1 MKIYHRKKLLR
12 LLMIGVI
19 SAPMYQTVW
28 AQAPES
34 TSEEISTSQE
44 VTELSLPP
52 RWNSSLG
59 SGIEAMKEL
68 LGVLSPFCTPDG
80 SIEIKEFPEIKNGVT
95 LMMPLK
101 EALAKLQISQLLPA
115 KQAIAFPGIPFY
127 YRIFTN
133 PVRDGFNLVYVITDG
148 ADRVVALQY
157 VNETPKEDTWLGPGR
172 EHVPKN
178 ILTYNFINSRKR
190 ATRTLEVQTAV
201 TSREL
206 DAASPIANL
215 LERENERTLR
225 NEERTA
231 RLGNL
236 RENSLQKTEAQLQS
250 VKERLALSEKQ
261 LEQMR
266 KTHAELEKSNA
277 TEASRLERDIHNK
290 ETLIFNDKDLLTRVQ
305 QRYDNLV
312 NRSTSSNSP
321 TNRSDSQETLCI
333 QTLLFDQKR
342 FRTLEVV
349 HWYVPR
355 SIASFIHQNLLT
367 QLGNSAEKR
376 P

>member
-1 MKIYHRKKLLR
+1 MPHNTYLHR
-12 LLMIGVI
+12 LLILGTLAI
-19 SAPMYQTVW
+19 WSQTFVF
-28 AQAPES
+28 AELSETTVEDTTS
-34 TSEEISTSQE
+34 TPAF
-44 VTELSLPP
+44 TELTLPP

-59 SGIEAMKEL
+59 SGIEAMREL
-68 LGVLSPFCTPDG
+68 LGVISPFCNPDG
-80 SIEIKEFPEIKNGVT
+80 SIKIEKYPEIKGGVT
-95 LMMPLK
+95 LMMPLN
-101 EALAKLQISQLLPA
+101 EALAKLQINQMIPA

-133 PVRDGFNLVYVITDG
+133 PARDGFNLVYVITDG

-157 VNETPKEDTWLGPGR
+157 VNETPKENTWLGPGT

-206 DAASPIANL
+206 DAALPISNL
-215 LERENERTLR
+215 LEREAEHTSRAQ
-225 NEERTA
+225 ERTA

-266 KTHAELEKSNA
+266 KTHTELEKSNV
-277 TEASRLERDIHNK
+277 TEASRLERDILNK
-290 ETLIFNDKDLLTRVQ
+290 ETLIFNDKDLLKRVQ
-305 QRYDNLV
+305 DRYDSLV
-312 NRSTSSNSP
+312 NRSGSTDSSA
-321 TNRSDSQETLCI
+321 NRSDSQETLCI

-367 QLGNSAEKR
+367 QIGPSSGR
-376 P
+376 QP

>member
-1 MKIYHRKKLLR
+1 MRYAKYLNHLSL
-12 LLMIGVI
+12 IGI
-19 SAPMYQTVW
+19 LSLWSQTFVC
-28 AQAPES
+28 AE
-34 TSEEISTSQE
+34 TSEAIAEETTAI
-44 VTELSLPP
+44 TELSLPP

-59 SGIEAMKEL
+59 SGIEAMREL
-68 LGVLSPFCTPDG
+68 LSVLSPFCNPDG
-80 SIEIKEFPEIKNGVT
+80 SIEITEFPEIKNGVT
-95 LMMPLK
+95 LMMSLG
-101 EALAKLQISQLLPA
+101 EALGKLQINQMLPA

-133 PVRDGFNLVYVITDG
+133 PARGEFNLVYVITDG

-157 VNETPKEDTWLGPGR
+157 VNETPKENTWLGPGR

-215 LERENERTLR
+215 LERENERMLR

-305 QRYDNLV
+305 QRYDKLV
-312 NRSTSSNSP
+312 NRSTSADSP
-321 TNRSDSQETLCI
+321 ANRSDSQEILCI

-342 FRTLEVV
+342 FRALEVV
-349 HWYVPR
+349 HWYIPR
-355 SIASFIHQNLLT
+355 SIASFIHQNLLS
-367 QLGNSAEKR
+367 QLGSSAGNR